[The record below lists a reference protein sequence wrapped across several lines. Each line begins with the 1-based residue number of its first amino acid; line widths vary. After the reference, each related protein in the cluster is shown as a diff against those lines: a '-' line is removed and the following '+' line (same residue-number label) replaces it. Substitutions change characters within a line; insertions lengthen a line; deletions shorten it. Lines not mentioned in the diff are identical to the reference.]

1 MNLKRMLA
9 VVSVSVLV
17 SQLALV
23 AEEKK
28 DMSPVDHMKKRL
40 ENLDKQ
46 GADKERVQKEAESD
60 PALAAAL
67 QKRDAAVQAMKAHLQ
82 ESIAAA
88 EAGNQEKMKE
98 LGQKDKDLGQQLEAS
113 NRSIE
118 FARKAAGYRRDLEQY
133 RKKMEGVPVAA
144 ASAGQIDKALTELA
158 SIYDGLVANPPAKGL
173 MDDATAQKIMELEG
187 GREKTQVEM
196 EFDAAKTRIEKQ
208 VQEAGDSAAVKDAAQ
223 KLLDLY
229 TKTRD
234 TRIAANEARA
244 KERALQQERA
254 KLEASLQEAIG
265 TARKEQR
272 EKEIQAKK
280 AAAAA
285 PADAA
290 QPAK

>member
-9 VVSVSVLV
+9 VMSACVLV
-17 SQLALV
+17 AQLALV

-28 DMSPVDHMKKRL
+28 DANPVDHMKKRL
-40 ENLDKQ
+40 EHLEKQ
-46 GADKERVQKEAESD
+46 GADKERIQKEAETD

-67 QKRDAAVQAMKAHLQ
+67 QKRDAAVQAMKTHLQ
-82 ESIAAA
+82 ESIAAT

-98 LGQKDKDLGQQLEAS
+98 LGQKEKDLGQQLEAS

-118 FARKAAGYRRDLEQY
+118 FARKAAGYRRELEQY
-133 RKKMEGVPVAA
+133 RKKMEGSPVA
-144 ASAGQIDKALTELA
+144 ASAGQVDRALTELA
-158 SIYDGLVANPPAKGL
+158 AIYDGLVANPPAKGL
-173 MDDATAQKIMELEG
+173 VDDATAQKIIELEG

-208 VQEAGDSAAVKDAAQ
+208 VQEAGDNAAVKDAAQ
-223 KLLDLY
+223 KLLDLC

-280 AAAAA
+280 AAE
-285 PADAA
+285 AA